1 MTKTD
6 EQRLLHAVERHRF
19 QDELRHKATKQ
30 GRFDAE
36 MWHLDHP
43 VPGTSMTLNP
53 SDHGAS
59 AAAMYAAMEA
69 EPLWLRLWRKARREL
84 SPRRRRILAALM
96 VDLRPVHAARI
107 ACVSRQTV
115 YDAVTFFKMH
125 FAQCWRAYNADS
137 RGASTLHF
145 YPKSR

>member
-6 EQRLLHAVERHRF
+6 EQRLLHTVERHRF

-30 GRFDAE
+30 GRFDAA

-59 AAAMYAAMEA
+59 AAAMYAALEA
-69 EPLWLRLWRKARREL
+69 EPLWLRLWRKARL
-84 SPRRRRILAALM
+84 DLKPRQRAVLDALM
-96 VDLRPVHAARI
+96 VDWRSVAAAKI
-107 ACVSRQTV
+107 ARCSTRTV
-115 YDAVTFFKMH
+115 DRAKTFFKMH
-125 FAQCWRAYNADS
+125 FAQCWRAYERDFGS
-137 RGASTLHF
+137 PKMSWF

>member
-1 MTKTD
+1 MTGTD
-6 EQRLLHAVERHRF
+6 ARKLLHTVERHRF

-30 GRFDAE
+30 GRFDAA

-69 EPLWLRLWRKARREL
+69 EPLWLRLWRKARL
-84 SPRRRRILAALM
+84 DLKPRQRAVLDALM
-96 VDLRPVHAARI
+96 VDWRSDPAARI
-107 ACVSRQTV
+107 AGTSQPTV
-115 YDAVTFFKMH
+115 DKCKKNFKTH
-125 FAQCWRAYNADS
+125 FAQCWRAYKCD
-137 RGASTLHF
+137 F
-145 YPKSR
+145 EV